1 MFSALLI
8 SLPLAAAPPVA
19 GQDLVAVQAGTI
31 HVAEGGRVIHGG
43 GTVLIQSG
51 KVVGVGDSDFELP
64 AGARVVDY
72 GPDAVVIPGLVAVD
86 SGLGSWLASDRTAE
100 PGLSAIEGFDLW
112 GNYSSLLAQGVT
124 TAYISPSQNRLIG
137 GHGAVVKLGG
147 EPGQGRVLSAAAAI
161 DGSISADARSTRGY
175 WEPPVPATVDVGLGV
190 EEPQLPRTTMG
201 AIIALREL
209 LALAS
214 NSQASEIYGPYA
226 GRDLAN
232 LLGAGA
238 TWRMRAETPGELRA
252 LVGFFK
258 ENNLPLVIEGAGQGG
273 DLAEWLG
280 EQGASVVV
288 ASSLRTNARPRDRGK
303 SEDAAWPDQHL
314 ASKLS
319 AAGVRVAISQGSGSL
334 MDLRFHASVAR
345 RGGMSDGAAL
355 AAITSTAADLLK
367 VSGRVGSLSGGKDAD
382 LVVLTGP
389 PLEASSHVLAT
400 WVEGEVAY
408 KASEAGSVVIEVDE
422 LHVGDGEVLSPGQIL
437 MEDGKIV
444 EVGRRVSHPIGCT
457 VVRGSTAMP
466 GMIDAMGH
474 LGLEG
479 STKVPKAGFKMARI
493 LEPGDFADRRV
504 AQAGVT
510 TVVMTPRGRSSS
522 GAPAMAYKPA
532 GQDLD
537 RMVVA
542 DPAAVH
548 LQWSSS
554 NRLEAGKGVKTL
566 LAKAADYKRKWD
578 EYEAAMAEWVPP
590 VEEPEEEK
598 EEDEDEEDESDE
610 EEDSKDDKK
619 KKKRKKKGEEPPK
632 PVTGVWLATIERE
645 GQESARLRIQL
656 DQSGSSLE
664 GRLRCGAVSDS
675 LVTVSGSREEH
686 GVELS
691 GLGSHGTVT
700 VSAKTEDG
708 KLVGKVAGNGVELDF
723 TAEQTSK
730 EYVVAGRSERRTEK
744 KEKVKAPKGMPKSPG
759 INPDLEPLRDA
770 IEGRRTIVVTV
781 ERSDEILDCVA
792 TFEEYHIQP
801 VLYGAGQASKVT
813 DQLVGRVRGI
823 LLNHQVIYSD
833 SRMGVKRRNRYAELA
848 NAGIDVAFHSG
859 AEEGAAELPLIAAYA
874 VSQGMSPTGAIRA
887 LTAGAARMMSIDDR
901 VGTLRAGRDADV
913 LLLDGD
919 PLDVGTSVQRVWV
932 GGHEVRLH

>member
-1 MFSALLI
+1 
-8 SLPLAAAPPVA
+8 
-19 GQDLVAVQAGTI
+19 
-31 HVAEGGRVIHGG
+31 
-43 GTVLIQSG
+43 
-51 KVVGVGDSDFELP
+51 
-64 AGARVVDY
+64 
-72 GPDAVVIPGLVAVD
+72 
-86 SGLGSWLASDRTAE
+86 
-100 PGLSAIEGFDLW
+100 
-112 GNYSSLLAQGVT
+112 
-124 TAYISPSQNRLIG
+124 
-137 GHGAVVKLGG
+137 
-147 EPGQGRVLSAAAAI
+147 
-161 DGSISADARSTRGY
+161 
-175 WEPPVPATVDVGLGV
+175 
-190 EEPQLPRTTMG
+190 
-201 AIIALREL
+201 
-209 LALAS
+209 
-214 NSQASEIYGPYA
+214 
-226 GRDLAN
+226 
-232 LLGAGA
+232 
-238 TWRMRAETPGELRA
+238 
-252 LVGFFK
+252 
-258 ENNLPLVIEGAGQGG
+258 
-273 DLAEWLG
+273 
-280 EQGASVVV
+280 
-288 ASSLRTNARPRDRGK
+288 
-303 SEDAAWPDQHL
+303 
-314 ASKLS
+314 
-319 AAGVRVAISQGSGSL
+319 
-334 MDLRFHASVAR
+334 
-345 RGGMSDGAAL
+345 
-355 AAITSTAADLLK
+355 
-367 VSGRVGSLSGGKDAD
+367 
-382 LVVLTGP
+382 
-389 PLEASSHVLAT
+389 
-400 WVEGEVAY
+400 
-408 KASEAGSVVIEVDE
+408 
-422 LHVGDGEVLSPGQIL
+422 
-437 MEDGKIV
+437 
-444 EVGRRVSHPIGCT
+444 
-457 VVRGSTAMP
+457 
-466 GMIDAMGH
+466 
-474 LGLEG
+474 
-479 STKVPKAGFKMARI
+479 
-493 LEPGDFADRRV
+493 
-504 AQAGVT
+504 
-510 TVVMTPRGRSSS
+510 
-522 GAPAMAYKPA
+522 
-532 GQDLD
+532 
-537 RMVVA
+537 
-542 DPAAVH
+542 
-548 LQWSSS
+548 
-554 NRLEAGKGVKTL
+554 
-566 LAKAADYKRKWD
+566 
-578 EYEAAMAEWVPP
+578 MAEWVPP